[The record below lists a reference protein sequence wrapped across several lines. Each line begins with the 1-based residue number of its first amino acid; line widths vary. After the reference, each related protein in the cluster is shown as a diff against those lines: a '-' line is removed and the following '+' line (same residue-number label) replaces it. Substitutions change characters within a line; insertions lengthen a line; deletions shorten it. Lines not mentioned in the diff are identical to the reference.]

1 MFTKVTNDLL
11 RGVVSILQT
20 PVVVVLLILIVVA
33 VAMAGS
39 FTMEYFTEHKKLKEK
54 IPDLLNKLTEAD
66 LSDIAD
72 IVMDSEILRRQ
83 KAAVIR
89 ILEAEDMDP
98 DSRDAF
104 ASQLLY
110 DEGVHYRKN
119 LRVPELVLRLGPMF
133 GLLGTLIPLGPG
145 LIALGQGNTEVL
157 SQSLLIAFDTTAAG
171 VIVSAFAFVVQYFR
185 KSWYQTYAKDLESI
199 TDVVLDKMDER
210 AEMMDEDAG
219 RIEEKAGRIEEAE

>member
-11 RGVVSILQT
+11 RGVVSMLQT

-39 FTMEYFTEHKKLKEK
+39 FTVEYFTEHRKLKEK
-54 IPDLLNKLTEAD
+54 IPDLLKKLTDAD
-66 LSDIAD
+66 LSDAAD
-72 IVMDSEILRRQ
+72 IVMKSSLLKRQ
-83 KAAVIR
+83 KEAIIR
-89 ILEAEDMDP
+89 ILESGDMDP

-104 ASQLLY
+104 ASQLLF
-110 DEGVHYRKN
+110 DEAAHYRRYLK
-119 LRVPELVLRLGPMF
+119 VPELVLRLGPMF

-185 KSWYQTYAKDLESI
+185 KNWYQTYARDLES
-199 TDVVLDKMDER
+199 VVDIILDKM
-210 AEMMDEDAG
+210 
-219 RIEEKAGRIEEAE
+219 EEA